1 MATYGGS
8 VQCRDD
14 QVREAK
20 EVLTE
25 QLVETIRAL
34 AKEGAFWDVTRILN
48 ATTPEDTIVSY
59 KFSIPNEIITSY

>member
-1 MATYGGS
+1 MATYGGYIR
-8 VQCRDD
+8 CRDD
-14 QVREAK
+14 QVKEAK

-34 AKEGAFWDVTRILN
+34 AKEGAFWEVTRTLN
-48 ATTPEDTIVSY
+48 ETTPEDTTVSY